1 MEKLRLNV
9 EELRVQ
15 SFVADDADERIGT
28 VHAQELAAPSP
39 HCGQTDH
46 IRSCPL
52 ACTP

>member
-28 VHAQELAAPSP
+28 VHGQELAVATNR
-39 HCGQTDH
+39 CGQTDH